1 MDKEKMLKELGLKT
15 MFDINEQQMP
25 ALVEEYEVFMHHVQV
40 LEKIDT
46 TGVAIMAYPY
56 DIETTFMREDDP
68 CDVISREDALKN
80 AKEVLQNQVKVPK
93 VVG

>member
-1 MDKEKMLKELGLKT
+1 MEKEKMLKELGLKT
-15 MFDINEQQMP
+15 MFDITKEQMP
-25 ALVEEYEVFMHHVQV
+25 ALVDEYEVFMHHVQV

-56 DIETTFMREDDP
+56 DVETTYMRDDQP
-68 CDVISREDALKN
+68 VDVISREEALKN
-80 AKEVLQNQVKVPK
+80 AKDVEQNQVKVPK